1 MTVAAKFET
10 DVTRDYDVSPPFDL
24 ARTAAPVWWAR
35 GRWPNSD
42 WLDGTLCWVGW
53 EGERVVWR
61 SVQQRSERC
70 VVISGNAVSDGDWV
84 WMARVLGSE
93 QVMPV
98 HADPVLARLA
108 QVHAGVRQ
116 WSAGSLFEGFV
127 SSIVGQSISVAAAAV
142 TERRLYERFDP
153 GIELCGR
160 QFWPPPRPDQLAM
173 SRPEFIRASGVTTKR
188 AEALVAVGVA
198 FAAAEWQ
205 TGLTGEAPA
214 ATIANSLLS
223 ISGIGPWTV
232 QSALLWGVGDPDA
245 HPTGDVAL
253 LRAARK
259 HYPKV
264 ANLRELDRLA
274 EGWKPARAWAAR
286 LLWLDLLGFDETSPN
301 WARDGA

>member
-1 MTVAAKFET
+1 MTAARKREIET
-10 DVTRDYDVSPPFDL
+10 TREYTVSPTFDL

-42 WLDGTLCWVGW
+42 LRGGTLYWVGW

-61 SVQQRSERC
+61 SVQQRTARC
-70 VVISGNAVSDGDWV
+70 VVISGNAGSEGDRA

-108 QVHAGVRQ
+108 QVHAGLHQ

-127 SSIVGQSISVAAAAV
+127 SSIVGQSISVATAAV

-153 GIELCGR
+153 GIVLCGR
-160 QFWPPPRPDQLAM
+160 RFWAPPCPDQLAM

-188 AEALVAVGVA
+188 AEALVAVGAA
-198 FAAAEWQ
+198 FASAEWQ
-205 TGLTGEAPA
+205 TGLAGEQSP
-214 ATIANSLLS
+214 TTTANSLLS
-223 ISGIGPWTV
+223 VSGIGPWTV

-259 HYPKV
+259 HYPEV
-264 ANLRELDRLA
+264 ATLRDLDRLA

-286 LLWLDLLGFDETSPN
+286 LLWLDLLGFAETK
-301 WARDGA
+301 